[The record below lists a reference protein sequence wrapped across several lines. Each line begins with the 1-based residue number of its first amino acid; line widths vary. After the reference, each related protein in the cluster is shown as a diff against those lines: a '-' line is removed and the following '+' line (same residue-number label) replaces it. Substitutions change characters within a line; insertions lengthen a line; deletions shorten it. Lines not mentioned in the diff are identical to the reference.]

1 MRADKRISGRRNRK
15 KRSWRL
21 RLVMLMV
28 LLGAVSAG
36 FYYAKNQRVFE
47 LKEVVFFGN
56 EHLTDKELKKLMG
69 IEGGEDLLALSP
81 DKLAFSLLS
90 SPWVTE
96 VGLRKEFPHRLLV
109 RVGEAAPAALLQKG
123 DKVFFIDGDGKVL
136 ERLKGPEEPFL
147 PVILGGGPSNQKMF
161 GEALRLAGVVKDM
174 GLSKEKK
181 RVEIT
186 GLGGGPEDLGI
197 RVEGLE
203 VKLGEGGYREKLSR
217 LFELS
222 GEIQRKNI
230 NVEYVDLR
238 FANRVVVKPVKEV
251 IR

>member
-1 MRADKRISGRRNRK
+1 MKADKRISGRRNRM

-21 RLVMLMV
+21 RLVMLLSLMGV
-28 LLGAVSAG
+28 ISAG
-36 FYYAKNQRVFE
+36 FYYAKNLRVFE
-47 LKEVVFFGN
+47 LKEVVFYGN
-56 EHLTDKELKKLMG
+56 EHLMDKELKKLMG
-69 IEGGEDLLALSP
+69 IESGEDLLALSP

-90 SPWVTE
+90 SPWVAD

-109 RVGEAAPAALLQKG
+109 RVSEAVPAALLQKG
-123 DKVFFIDGDGKVL
+123 GKVFFIDDYGTVL

-147 PVILGGGPSNQKMF
+147 PVILGGEPSNQKTF
-161 GEALRLAGVVKDM
+161 GEALRLARVVKDL

-186 GLGGGPEDLGI
+186 GLGGGPENLGI
-197 RVEGLE
+197 RVEGLA
-203 VKLGEGGYREKLSR
+203 VKLGKGGYREKLSR

-222 GEIQRKNI
+222 GEIQRRNI